1 MSKYRTNKL
10 IKRSFTLIEVLVA
23 SSVLFIVSAA
33 VVGLSN
39 SIIQGTSVTAD
50 TASANRLA
58 TEGLELIT
66 KIRDDKVKNA
76 DFRSGVF
83 IWFDQVEESSDYG
96 WYKLE
101 KEEFPFGN
109 TDWQLT
115 RETETAY
122 GNIIDLTEFDVR
134 GAEKI
139 RLGLIDYYRLICVE
153 AIAAE
158 NDQDDSSLNC
168 NTVSGGE
175 VVNDGV
181 RDVISACY
189 TGSSPGDIFCKF
201 TKDSLNK
208 NRLGTDKKIPDGNA
222 VKIRSVVLW
231 NDRDVYRTTEIST
244 ILTNWQSFAQ

>member
-76 DFRSGVF
+76 DFRSGIFV
-83 IWFDQVEESSDYG
+83 WFDQVKESTDYG
-96 WYKLE
+96 WYRLKQD
-101 KEEFPFGN
+101 EFPEDN
-109 TDWQLT
+109 NWQLIKDS
-115 RETETAY
+115 EVPY
-122 GNIIDLTEFDVR
+122 GNIIDLTEFDVK
-134 GAEKI
+134 GAEEI
-139 RLGLIDYYRLICVE
+139 SLGLIDYYRLICVE

-158 NDQDDSSLNC
+158 NDQINNSLNC
-168 NTVSGGE
+168 NTVDEGNQ
-175 VVNDGV
+175 VVNDGI
-181 RDVISACY
+181 RDVVSACHLEP
-189 TGSSPGDIFCKF
+189 SPGDIFCKF

-208 NRLGTDKKIPDGNA
+208 NRLGTVKKIPDGNA

-231 NDRDVYRTTEIST
+231 NDKDVYRTTEIST